1 VRRVSG
7 FTLIEV
13 LVALVIVAFG
23 MSAVLAALTSSA
35 DNISALREK
44 SLAEWIAMNQIADE
58 RLNLNP
64 PKPGSTE
71 GDVKGFGNED
81 WHWREDVVAVD
92 VIPGML
98 EIAVRVSRLKP
109 GQTSSSSGSSTSSK
123 PTKPGSAF
131 SGGAPKSFFSSS
143 GGYSSGSFSSGGF
156 SSGGYSSG
164 LGALSSGASMKNLG
178 ASALPS
184 GGNTQWVATVIGFRG
199 DAVAPAQGETP
210 DWSCTGTTS
219 LCNGGNN
226 PAASSSGATINQN
239 TGQSSGAP
247 PLLGPGSNPA
257 SPTSPP
263 PIGSSAGGTPCV
275 SAVRAALR

>member
-58 RLNLNP
+58 RLNLNT
-64 PKPGSTE
+64 PKPGFTE

-92 VIPGML
+92 AIPGML

-123 PTKPGSAF
+123 STRPASGFSSGAPGS
-131 SGGAPKSFFSSS
+131 FFGSSS
-143 GGYSSGSFSSGGF
+143 GGYSSGSF

-164 LGALSSGASMKNLG
+164 LGALSSGASMKTLG

-184 GGNTQWVATVIGFRG
+184 GGNTQWVATVVGFRG
-199 DAVAPAQGETP
+199 DAVSPASGEQP
-210 DWSCTGTTS
+210 DWTCNNSLSTNG
-219 LCNGGNN
+219 LCNVGNN
-226 PAASSSGATINQN
+226 QGASSSGATINQN
-239 TGQSSGAP
+239 TGLSSGSQ
-247 PLLGPGSNPA
+247 PLLGPTG
-257 SPTSPP
+257 SPTSPSSPP
-263 PIGSSAGGTPCV
+263 PIGSSAGGTP
-275 SAVRAALR
+275 